1 MSNDESPTTPG
12 RLTVRAIRVSSFV
25 ILSSFVISHSSLAPA
40 ADPPK
45 ADPVDRAVRQA
56 LLFLQRSQEPEGGW
70 RALGSTR
77 TAGVTGLCTMAF
89 LSAGHTP
96 TEGPFA
102 KTVSEGI
109 RYVLS
114 RQQSNGVIASDANF
128 EMYHHGICTLM
139 LAEAAGMTE
148 GPLGDEVRKKLEKA
162 VKIILQAQRAAG
174 NERGGW
180 RYTVQHAGGSDMSV
194 TGWQIMALR
203 ACKNLGCDVP
213 AERIDRAVDYIKRS
227 QDQSGGGFRYTPT
240 DGVTV
245 PCTGT
250 GILALELCGKDR
262 HHSPE
267 ALKAGYFLIKKE
279 NLPHANQPHFSYS
292 MYYCSQATFQLGDNY
307 WGAFKPKM
315 HEVLLAMQKS
325 NGSWPGNNSDA
336 HIGPQYCTAMAVLAL
351 TVEYRY
357 LPIYQRAE
365 EPADKK

>member
-1 MSNDESPTTPG
+1 MA
-12 RLTVRAIRVSSFV
+12 L
-25 ILSSFVISHSSLAPA
+25 LYA
-40 ADPPK
+40 ASVGGAAEPSAKEKEPVDK
-45 ADPVDRAVRQA
+45 AVDRA
-56 LLFLQRSQEPEGGW
+56 LEFLAATQDKNDGSWKSGNARSP
-70 RALGSTR
+70 A
-77 TAGVTGLCTMAF
+77 VTSLAVMAF
-89 LSAGHTP
+89 LSAGHVP
-96 TEGPFA
+96 GEGKYGA
-102 KTVSEGI
+102 VVEKGV
-109 RYVLS
+109 RWVLAA
-114 RQQSNGVIASDANF
+114 QQPNGLFSNDNNS
-128 EMYHHGICTLM
+128 EMYNHGISTLM
-139 LAEAAGMTE
+139 LAEVAGMVD
-148 GPLGDEVRKKLEKA
+148 GKLGEEVRKKLEKA
-162 VKIILQAQRAAG
+162 VGIILRAQRNSG

-325 NGSWPGNNSDA
+325 NGSWPGNSSDSY
-336 HIGPQYCTAMAVLAL
+336 IGPQYCTAMAVLAL

-357 LPIYQRAE
+357 LPIYQRGE
-365 EPADKK
+365 EPAEKDR

>member
-1 MSNDESPTTPG
+1 MRTA
-12 RLTVRAIRVSSFV
+12 LVAMA
-25 ILSSFVISHSSLAPA
+25 LLCAAPVGA
-40 ADPPK
+40 AAEPPAKDKEPVDK
-45 ADPVDRAVRQA
+45 AVDRA
-56 LLFLQRSQEPEGGW
+56 LEFLAATQDKNDGSWKSGNTRSP
-70 RALGSTR
+70 A
-77 TAGVTGLCTMAF
+77 VTSLAVMAF
-89 LSAGHTP
+89 LSAGHVP
-96 TEGPFA
+96 GEGKYGA
-102 KTVSEGI
+102 VVEKGV
-109 RYVLS
+109 RWVLAA
-114 RQQSNGVIASDANF
+114 QQPNGLISNDNNS
-128 EMYHHGICTLM
+128 EMYNHGIATLM
-139 LAEAAGMTE
+139 LAEVAGMVD
-148 GPLGDEVRKKLEKA
+148 GKLGDEVRKKLEKA
-162 VKIILQAQRAAG
+162 VKIILQAQRSAG

-194 TGWQIMALR
+194 TGWQVMALR

-227 QDQSGGGFRYTPT
+227 QDQSSGGFRYTPS

-267 ALKAGYFLIKKE
+267 ALKAGYYLIKKE
-279 NLPHANQPHFSYS
+279 NLPHPNQPHFSYS

-325 NGSWPGNNSDA
+325 NGSWPGNKSDSS
-336 HIGPQYCTAMAVLAL
+336 IGPQYCTAMAVLAL